1 MRSALGRGWRRLRS
15 WRRIRF
21 TRAGVFFSLGAFGV
35 GAAAINTGNN
45 LLYLLLGAMLGAI
58 GVSGWVSERALR
70 ALHVIR
76 TLPAGVS
83 VDREFRIR
91 YEVTNQKRRL
101 PSLAVELVEPGLSGA
116 AFVPRVRAGET
127 VAAQSRD
134 RFIRRG
140 VYPLEMLTLATEFPF
155 GLFRK
160 ERDVPLP
167 GELVVWPRTDRPVP
181 SETLAPSGAA
191 ATSSISAATAGPRGE
206 FRSLREYRP
215 GDDARDIHWRSSA
228 RSGSLVVREYE
239 ADAGEALWVV
249 LDTCHEPGAKAEA
262 AVEMAASLCA
272 RAAHR
277 GRIFAL
283 AAGAWTV
290 EPGTGEVHLERALDA
305 LARVDFGPGI
315 PVNEAGPPERS
326 ILVTPGDARAG
337 YRHVLRAPDAPA
349 REDRP

>member
-1 MRSALGRGWRRLRS
+1 M
-15 WRRIRF
+15 
-21 TRAGVFFSLGAFGV
+21 FFSLGAFGV

-70 ALHVIR
+70 GLHVIR
-76 TLPAGVS
+76 TLPAGVP

-101 PSLAVELVEPGLSGA
+101 PSLAVELVEPGLAGV
-116 AFVPRVRAGET
+116 AFVSRIRVGET
-127 VAAQSRD
+127 VVTQSRD

-140 VYPLEMLTLATEFPF
+140 VYPLEVLTLATEFPF

-167 GELVVWPRTDRPVP
+167 GELVVWPRTDRPVA

-191 ATSSISAATAGPRGE
+191 AASSVSAATAGARGE
-206 FRSLREYRP
+206 FRSLREYRS

-228 RSGSLVVREYE
+228 RTGTPVVRQYE
-239 ADAGEALWVV
+239 ADAGAALWVV
-249 LDTCHEPGAKAEA
+249 LDTVHDPDEQAEA
-262 AVEMAASLCA
+262 AVEIAASICA
-272 RAAHR
+272 RAARR

-305 LARVDFGPGI
+305 LARVDFGPDA
-315 PVNEAGPPERS
+315 PFNETAPAERS
-326 ILVTPGDARAG
+326 ILVTPGAGRAG
-337 YRHVLRAPDAPA
+337 YRHILRTPVDIAEEQP
-349 REDRP
+349 